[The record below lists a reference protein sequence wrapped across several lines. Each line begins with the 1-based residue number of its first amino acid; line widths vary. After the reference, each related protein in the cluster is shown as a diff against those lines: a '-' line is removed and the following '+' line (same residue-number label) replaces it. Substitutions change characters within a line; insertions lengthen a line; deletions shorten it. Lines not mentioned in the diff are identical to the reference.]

1 MNSRAVAFVCGVALL
16 CSGCEESSD
25 ASTPT
30 FADGGLL
37 RTGTPLTREQ
47 LMAFEGMF
55 EVTAGQSLLGS
66 AAAIR
71 TSPGT
76 VSVLTEKNSGYS
88 ILGAACLPDRRV
100 VVEGY
105 WQYPAL
111 VEVGLVRLFVDP
123 PELASAFCDG
133 KAPEPTKGF
142 ALTGSF
148 GHGNEFPRDSLKLTW
163 SRTLKPWRGRF
174 FTVSHHGACEI
185 TDHCGTTPN
194 SLESV
199 RLAERTGS
207 NAAEVDV
214 RVTSDGVPIL
224 FHDGVLS
231 SSLTRGLFCSGSI
244 ADLSL
249 ADIRGSCQLKYGE
262 VIPTLEE
269 GLHMMIDETELEGVY
284 LDVKVPE
291 AVLPAARLASQ
302 LQATLQERNANDDP
316 SDDRHFAMLVG
327 IPTEEVLGGWHG
339 AKSTLEK
346 EGVVV
351 PPCLV
356 EYDPNVVLSE
366 HCEAWGP
373 TWTAGPQVAEVQ
385 RLRDAGAGTIF
396 WTINQSDFIE
406 AFLTQA
412 KPNGIITARTA
423 LVFFRYQAIGTP
435 PAAVDGS
442 GTTP

>member
-1 MNSRAVAFVCGVALL
+1 VLVAMCWAALL
-16 CSGCEESSD
+16 CSDCEESSD
-25 ASTPT
+25 AHVPT

-37 RTGTPLTREQ
+37 RTGTPLTRQQ

-55 EVTAGQSLLGS
+55 DVAAGQSLLGS

-76 VSVLTEKNSGYS
+76 VSVLTEKNAGYS

-111 VEVGLVRLFVDP
+111 VEVGLVRLFVEQSDV
-123 PELASAFCDG
+123 ASALCDG
-133 KAPEPTKGF
+133 KTPEPTTRFK
-142 ALTGSF
+142 LTGHF
-148 GHGNEFPRDSLKLTW
+148 GRGDEFPRDPLALQW
-163 SRTLKPWRGRF
+163 SHPLKPWRGTF

-249 ADIRGSCQLKYGE
+249 ADIRASCQLKYGE

-269 GLHMMIDETELEGVY
+269 GLQMMIDETELEGAY

-291 AVLPAARLASQ
+291 AVLPAARIAARMQ
-302 LQATLQERNANDDP
+302 RTLQQRNENEDP

-327 IPTEEVLGGWHG
+327 IPNEDVLGGWHNAKATLQAEG
-339 AKSTLEK
+339 AVL
-346 EGVVV
+346 

-356 EYDPNVVLSE
+356 EYDPDVVLSE
-366 HCEAWGP
+366 HCVAWGP
-373 TWTAGPQVAEVQ
+373 AWTAGPQPGEVR
-385 RLRDAGAGTIF
+385 RLRDAGVLTIF
-396 WTINQSDFIE
+396 WTVNQSDFID
-406 AFLTQA
+406 AFLQQA
-412 KPNGIITARTA
+412 KPNGFITARTA
-423 LVFFRYQAIGTP
+423 LLFARYQAIGTTP
-435 PAAVDGS
+435 SAPS
-442 GTTP
+442 NPGTTP